1 MFMLNVDVDIV
12 RGITFIRLEGDL
24 TDKTFKDLDLEIN
37 NLLYNLEMHFYVINF
52 VDVFDIENS
61 VFNKIQNK
69 LCEIFLCCGDVVMC
83 GVENVFKDRRLIYI
97 NSEIEAFKYFN
108 I

>member
-1 MFMLNVDVDIV
+1 MLDVDIEII

-24 TDKTFKDLDLEIN
+24 NNKTFVYLEEELN

-52 VDVFDIENS
+52 VDIFDIENS
-61 VFNKIQNK
+61 VFSRIQNK
-69 LCEIFLCCGDVVMC
+69 LYEIFLSCGKVVMC
-83 GVENVFKDRRLIYI
+83 GINSIFKDKRLIYV
-97 NSEIEAFKYFN
+97 NNELEAFKYFD

>member
-1 MFMLNVDVDIV
+1 MLNVDIDVV

-24 TDKTFKDLDLEIN
+24 TNRTFDNFDLELN

-52 VDVFDIENS
+52 VDVFNIDNNI
-61 VFNKIQNK
+61 FNKIQNK
-69 LCEIFLCCGDVVMC
+69 LYEIFLNCGDVVMC
-83 GVENVFKDRRLIYI
+83 GINNILKDKRVVYV
-97 NSEIEAFKYFN
+97 NDEVEAFKYFK

>member
-1 MFMLNVDVDIV
+1 MLNVDIDVV

-24 TDKTFKDLDLEIN
+24 TDRTFNNLDLEID
-37 NLLYNLEMHFYVINF
+37 NLLYNLGMHFYVINF

-69 LCEIFLCCGDVVMC
+69 LYEIFLSCGDVVMC
-83 GVENVFKDRRLIYI
+83 GVKNVFKDKRLVYV
-97 NSEIEAFKYFN
+97 NNEVEAFKYFN